1 MSHNSTDPHPA
12 YVSSKPL
19 ASTIMSVTRS
29 LAQEK
34 KDLTKAL
41 YLHLCED
48 PAGKELT
55 KDELTLVI
63 ARLGLTEQ
71 FEFDSNGIIKGKK
84 ASLCESLRSDLEDVI
99 AIKPAAYGM
108 VPVTSSVAA
117 AAPKAAKA
125 AKVAK
130 TPLLNL
136 DNTKS
141 SIIDDVLVNPARR
154 LAERATAAQN
164 AFIDQLKNL
173 M

>member
-1 MSHNSTDPHPA
+1 
-12 YVSSKPL
+12 
-19 ASTIMSVTRS
+19 MSVTRS

-34 KDLTKAL
+34 KYLTKAL

-55 KDELTLVI
+55 KDELTLAI
-63 ARLGLTEQ
+63 ARLDLTEQ
-71 FEFDSNGIIKGKK
+71 FEFDSNGLVKGKK

-99 AIKPAAYGM
+99 AVKPAAYGM
-108 VPVTSSVAA
+108 VPVAASVAATAA

-125 AKVAK
+125 
-130 TPLLNL
+130 PLLNL
-136 DNTKS
+136 ANTKS

-173 M
+173 L